1 MASVFTRIIDGE
13 LPGHFVWSDD
23 VCVAILSINPVTDGH
38 ALVIPRVEI
47 DQWIDLDESLAAHLM
62 RVAHKIGVAI
72 REAFSPNRVGQLIA
86 GFEVPH
92 THVHVIAV
100 NDMGDMDLA
109 NSSTPVD
116 HDELARFAAQLR
128 EILGVDDGGQLPV

>member
-109 NSSTPVD
+109 NSSTSVD